1 MPIAYCLIIMTTFLE
16 TLSDAIDIQQ
26 KRQDDEYN
34 ELMGRPLQE
43 RVNRGYTMTNLHA
56 EFEFFDGAPTRWLP
70 NPVPPNR
77 YINRVRIR
85 CAYNISKFREGTQ
98 VRLTHGPLSFLME
111 IERDGVNDFVLRTGS
126 FEYQRNML
134 DAGDYCRDGWEINA
148 VNTNV
153 TQKLLH
159 SSWENLY
166 GNPDYCDHLER
177 FLTGQF
183 PNRYRESPSPS
194 CGNPSQ
200 NEAIRKS
207 FVCSYFH
214 LIQGPPGTG
223 KTFTIAKIVYYLMK
237 SGKKV
242 FVTAPTH
249 TAINN
254 CLNAIAAEL
263 QDAAMVVKVGERYQA
278 DEIMHNPH
286 VTRKKSLK
294 FKEYQQSTEYS
305 KAGFVVG
312 GTPFAL
318 CSPASKKLEG
328 WQFDYVIMDEAAQ
341 MSIPLALPAIMRGR
355 RLVFVG
361 DHRQLD
367 PIVPQNTGNS
377 FFDCSIFKRLADLYP
392 QDITLL
398 DHSYRLNDNLIHIPN
413 KLFYGGRI
421 SAAND
426 IERPYTAFVCTA
438 EPQIVNHPSNELLV
452 VHHEFD
458 SLGRSPYEADLT
470 AGIVSDLLRNGVP
483 AGEIGIMSPYR
494 AQIREI
500 MRALSECQEIPEDI
514 INQLFID
521 TVERMQG
528 QEKDYIIYSMSN
540 SNPAEVEDRLEFFY
554 SPNRLNV
561 ALTRARVKCMVIA
574 NEKIFTFCEELCRQS
589 GIPAPLHDGAA
600 VFRQYFQIA
609 TKLEMTVA
617 DEDW

>member
-1 MPIAYCLIIMTTFLE
+1 MSFLNK
-16 TLSDAIDIQQ
+16 LSDAIDIQQ
-26 KRQDDEYN
+26 QRQDQEYN
-34 ELMGRPLQE
+34 ELMSRPLQE
-43 RVNRGYTMTNLHA
+43 RVNRGYTMTNLHV

-70 NPVPPNR
+70 NLVLPKR

-98 VRLTHGPLSFLME
+98 VRLSHGPLSFLME
-111 IERDGVNDFVLRTGS
+111 IEQDGVNDFVLRTGS
-126 FEYQRNML
+126 FEYQRNVL
-134 DAGDYCRDGWEINA
+134 DTSAFPCDGWEINA
-148 VNTNV
+148 VNTNI
-153 TQKLLH
+153 TQKLLR

-183 PNRYRESPSPS
+183 PNQYHESPSPS

-263 QDAAMVVKVGERYQA
+263 QDVSMVVKVGERYQA
-278 DEIMHNPH
+278 DEIVHNPH
-286 VTRKKSLK
+286 ITRKKSLK
-294 FKEYQQSTEYS
+294 LYEYQQSTEFS

-318 CSPASKKLEG
+318 CAPASKKLEG

-355 RLVFVG
+355 RLIFVG
-361 DHRQLD
+361 DHQQLD

-413 KLFYGGRI
+413 QLFYGDRI
-421 SAAND
+421 SAAHD
-426 IERPYTAFVCTA
+426 IERPYTSFVCTA
-438 EPQIVNHPSNELLV
+438 EPKIIKHPSNELLV
-452 VHHEFD
+452 LHHEFD
-458 SLGRSPYEADLT
+458 SLGRSPYEANLT
-470 AGIVSDLLRNGVP
+470 AGIVSDLLHNGVP
-483 AGEIGIMSPYR
+483 VNEIGIMSPYR

-500 MRALSECQEIPEDI
+500 KRALSEHQGISGEIV
-514 INQLFID
+514 NQLFVD

-561 ALTRARVKCMVIA
+561 ALTRARVKCVVIA
-574 NEKIFTFCEELCRQS
+574 NEKIFTFCDELCQQS
-589 GIPAPLHDGAA
+589 ASSDQMREGAE
-600 VFRQYFQIA
+600 VFRKYFQIA
-609 TKLEMTVA
+609 TKLEMIT
-617 DEDW
+617 EEEEW

>member
-1 MPIAYCLIIMTTFLE
+1 MTNFLE
-16 TLSDAIDIQQ
+16 RLSDAIDIQQ
-26 KRQDDEYN
+26 QRQDQEYN
-34 ELMGRPLQE
+34 ELMSRPLQE
-43 RVNRGYTMTNLHA
+43 RVNRGYTMTNLHV
-56 EFEFFDGAPTRWLP
+56 EFEFFDGSPTRWLP
-70 NPVPPNR
+70 NPVPPKR
-77 YINRVRIR
+77 YVNRVRV
-85 CAYNISKFREGTQ
+85 CCEYNISKFREGTQ
-98 VRLTHGPLSFLME
+98 VRLSHGPLSFLME
-111 IERDGVNDFVLRTGS
+111 IEQDGVNDFVLRTNS
-126 FEYQRNML
+126 FEYQRNVL
-134 DAGDYCRDGWEINA
+134 DTSEFPRDGWEINA
-148 VNTNV
+148 VNTNI
-153 TQKLLH
+153 TQKLLR

-166 GNPDYCDHLER
+166 GNPDYSDHLER

-183 PNRYRESPSPS
+183 HNQYRESPSPS

-263 QDAAMVVKVGERYQA
+263 QDATMVVKVGERYQA
-278 DEIMHNPH
+278 DEIVHNPH
-286 VTRKKSLK
+286 IMRKRSLK
-294 FKEYQQSTEYS
+294 LYEYQQSADYS
-305 KAGFVVG
+305 KTGFVVG
-312 GTPFAL
+312 ATPFAL

-328 WQFDYVIMDEAAQ
+328 WHFDYVIMDEAAQ

-355 RLVFVG
+355 RLLFVG
-361 DHRQLD
+361 DHQQLD
-367 PIVPQNTGNS
+367 PIVPQNTGNR
-377 FFDCSIFKRLADLYP
+377 FFDCSIFKLLVDLYP

-398 DHSYRLNDNLIHIPN
+398 NQSYRLNESMIQVPN
-413 KLFYGGRI
+413 MLFYEGLLS
-421 SAAND
+421 SACEKSVTYRTFHCEA
-426 IERPYTAFVCTA
+426 AS
-438 EPQIVNHPSNELLV
+438 QILKHESSALLV

-458 SLGRSPYEADLT
+458 SLGRSPYEANLT
-470 AGIVSDLLRNGVP
+470 ADIVSDLLRNSVP
-483 AGEIGIMSPYR
+483 VTEIGIMSPYR

-500 MRALSECQEIPEDI
+500 KRALSERQEILENI
-514 INQLFID
+514 VNQLFID

-561 ALTRARVKCMVIA
+561 ALTRARVKCVVLA
-574 NEKIFTFCEELCRQS
+574 NEKIFTFCDELCQQS
-589 GIPAPLHDGAA
+589 GTSDQLREGAE
-600 VFRQYFQIA
+600 VFRRYFRIA
-609 TKLEMTVA
+609 SKLEMITEE
-617 DEDW
+617 EDW

>member
-1 MPIAYCLIIMTTFLE
+1 MTFLNQ
-16 TLSDAIDIQQ
+16 LASAIDIQQ
-26 KRQDDEYN
+26 QLQDQEYN
-34 ELMGRPLQE
+34 ELMNRPLQE

-56 EFEFFDGAPTRWLP
+56 EFEFFDGAPSRWIP
-70 NPVPPNR
+70 APSAPMR

-85 CAYNISKFREGTQ
+85 CEYNISKFREGTQ
-98 VRLTHGPLSFLME
+98 VRLSHGPLSFLME
-111 IERDGVNDFVLRTGS
+111 IEQDGVDDFILRSGS
-126 FEYQRNML
+126 YEIQRNLM
-134 DAGDYCRDGWEINA
+134 DSSNFPHDGWEINA
-148 VNTNV
+148 VNTNI
-153 TQKLLH
+153 TQRLLH

-166 GNPDYCDHLER
+166 GNPDFCDHLER

-183 PNRYRESPSPS
+183 SNPYRESPSPS

-200 NEAIRKS
+200 NEAIRKA
-207 FVCSYFH
+207 FVCNYFH

-223 KTFTIAKIVYYLMK
+223 KTFTIAKIVSFLMK
-237 SGKKV
+237 MGRKV

-263 QDAAMVVKVGERYQA
+263 QDASMVVKVGERYQA
-278 DEIMHNPH
+278 DEIVHNPH
-286 VTRKKSLK
+286 ITRKKSLK
-294 FKEYQQSTEYS
+294 LYEYQHSDEFS

-355 RLVFVG
+355 RLIFVG
-361 DHRQLD
+361 DHQQLD
-367 PIVPQNTGNS
+367 PIVPQNTGNR

-398 DHSYRLNDNLIHIPN
+398 DQSYRLNDNLIHIPN
-413 KLFYGGRI
+413 RLFYGDRI
-421 SAAND
+421 SAAHD
-426 IERPYTAFVCTA
+426 IEQPYTTFVCTA
-438 EPQIVNHPSNELLV
+438 EPPIVNHPSNELLV

-458 SLGRSPYEADLT
+458 SLGRSPYEANIT
-470 AGIVSDLLRNGVP
+470 AGIVSDLLHNGVP
-483 AGEIGIMSPYR
+483 VNEIGIMSPYR

-500 MRALSECQEIPEDI
+500 KRALSEREDI
-514 INQLFID
+514 SEDIVNQLFID

-561 ALTRARVKCMVIA
+561 ALTRARVKCVVIA
-574 NEKIFTFCEELCRQS
+574 NEKIFTFCDELCQQPSISAQLR
-589 GIPAPLHDGAA
+589 DGAE
-600 VFRQYFQIA
+600 VFRRYFQIA
-609 TKLEMTVA
+609 TKLEMVT
-617 DEDW
+617 EEEEW

>member
-1 MPIAYCLIIMTTFLE
+1 MTFLE
-16 TLSDAIDIQQ
+16 RLSEAIDIQQ
-26 KRQDDEYN
+26 QRQDQEYN
-34 ELMGRPLQE
+34 ELMSRPLQE

-70 NPVPPNR
+70 APVPPKR

-98 VRLTHGPLSFLME
+98 VRLSHGPLSFLME
-111 IERDGVNDFVLRTGS
+111 IEQDGVNDFVLRTGS
-126 FEYQRNML
+126 FEYQRNVL
-134 DAGDYCRDGWEINA
+134 DTSHCPRDGWEINA
-148 VNTNV
+148 VNTDI
-153 TQKLLH
+153 TQRLLR
-159 SSWENLY
+159 SAWENLY
-166 GNPDYCDHLER
+166 GNPDFCDHLER

-183 PNRYRESPSPS
+183 RNQYRESPSPA

-254 CLNAIAAEL
+254 CLNAISAEL
-263 QDAAMVVKVGERYQA
+263 QDASMVVKVGERHQA
-278 DEIMHNPH
+278 DEIVHNPH
-286 VTRKKSLK
+286 ITRKKSLK
-294 FKEYQQSTEYS
+294 LFDYQHSDEYS

-361 DHRQLD
+361 DHQQLD
-367 PIVPQNTGNS
+367 PIVPQDTGNS
-377 FFDCSIFKRLADLYP
+377 FFDCSVFKRLADLYP

-398 DHSYRLNDNLIHIPN
+398 DQSYRLNDNLIHIPN
-413 KLFYGGRI
+413 QLFYGDRI
-421 SAAND
+421 SAAR
-426 IERPYTAFVCTA
+426 EVEQPYTRFVCTA
-438 EPQIVNHPSNELLV
+438 APQIVNHPSNELLV

-458 SLGRSPYEADLT
+458 SLGRSPYEANLT
-470 AGIVSDLLRNGVP
+470 ADIVSDLLRNGVP
-483 AGEIGIMSPYR
+483 VSEIGIMSPYR

-500 MRALSECQEIPEDI
+500 KRALSERNDIAEII
-514 INQLFID
+514 VNQLFID

-528 QEKDYIIYSMSN
+528 QEKDYILYSMSN

-561 ALTRARVKCMVIA
+561 ALTRARVKCIVIA
-574 NEKIFTFCEELCRQS
+574 NEKIFNFCDDLCQHL
-589 GIPAPLHDGAA
+589 GISEQLRYGADI
-600 VFRQYFQIA
+600 FRQYYQIA
-609 TKLEMTVA
+609 TKLEMVT
-617 DEDW
+617 EEEEW

>member
-1 MPIAYCLIIMTTFLE
+1 MTNFLE
-16 TLSDAIDIQQ
+16 QLSSAIEIQQ
-26 KRQDDEYN
+26 QRQDQEYD
-34 ELMGRPLQE
+34 ELMSRPLQE

-56 EFEFFDGAPTRWLP
+56 EFEFFDGAPTRWMPMLT
-70 NPVPPNR
+70 PPNR
-77 YINRVRIR
+77 YINRVRIH
-85 CAYNISKFREGTQ
+85 CEYNISKFREGTQ
-98 VRLTHGPLSFLME
+98 VRISHGPLSFLME
-111 IERDGVNDFVLRTGS
+111 IEQDGVNDFVLRTGS
-126 FEYQRNML
+126 FEYQRNVL
-134 DAGDYCRDGWEINA
+134 DASNYPRDGWEINA
-148 VNTNV
+148 VNSNI
-153 TQKLLH
+153 TQRLLR
-159 SSWENLY
+159 STWENLY

-183 PNRYRESPSPS
+183 PNQYRESPSPD

-223 KTFTIAKIVYYLMK
+223 KTFTIAKIVFFLMK
-237 SGKKV
+237 MGKKV

-263 QDAAMVVKVGERYQA
+263 QDASMVVKVGERYQA
-278 DEIMHNPH
+278 DEIVHNPYI
-286 VTRKKSLK
+286 TRKKSLK
-294 FKEYQQSTEYS
+294 LYEYQQSDEFS

-341 MSIPLALPAIMRGR
+341 MSIPLALPAIMRGK

-361 DHRQLD
+361 DHQQLD
-367 PIVPQNTGNS
+367 PIVPQDTGNR

-398 DHSYRLNDNLIHIPN
+398 NQSYRLNDNLIHIPN
-413 KLFYGGRI
+413 QLFYGNRI
-421 SAAND
+421 SAAH
-426 IERPYTAFVCTA
+426 EVEQPYSTFNCTA
-438 EPQIVNHPSNELLV
+438 APQIVNHPSNELLV

-458 SLGRSPYEADLT
+458 SLGRSSYESNLT
-470 AGIVSDLLRNGVP
+470 ADIVSDLLRNGVP
-483 AGEIGIMSPYR
+483 VNEIGIMSPYR

-500 MRALSECQEIPEDI
+500 KRALSERQEIPEDVV
-514 INQLFID
+514 NQLFID

-574 NEKIFTFCEELCRQS
+574 NEKIFNFCDELCQQS
-589 GIPAPLHDGAA
+589 GTSDQLLDGAE
-600 VFRQYFQIA
+600 VFRKYFQIA
-609 TKLEMTVA
+609 TKLEMITE
-617 DEDW
+617 DEEW

>member
-1 MPIAYCLIIMTTFLE
+1 MSFL
-16 TLSDAIDIQQ
+16 TQLASAIDIQQ
-26 KRQDDEYN
+26 QLQDQEYN
-34 ELMGRPLQE
+34 ELMSRPLQE
-43 RVNRGYTMTNLHA
+43 RVNRGYTMTNLCA
-56 EFEFFDGAPTRWLP
+56 EFEFFDGPPTRWMPAL
-70 NPVPPNR
+70 VPPQQ
-77 YINRVRIR
+77 YINRVRIH

-98 VRLTHGPLSFLME
+98 VRLSHGPLSFLME
-111 IERDGVNDFVLRTGS
+111 IEQDGVNDFVLRSGS
-126 FEYQRNML
+126 FEYKRNVL
-134 DAGDYCRDGWEINA
+134 DASNFPRDGWEINA

-153 TQKLLH
+153 TYRLLRA
-159 SSWENLY
+159 SWEMLY

-183 PNRYRESPSPS
+183 PNQYRESPSPN

-200 NEAIRKS
+200 NEAIRKA
-207 FVCSYFH
+207 FTCNYFH

-223 KTFTIAKIVYYLMK
+223 KTFTIAKIVSYLMRM
-237 SGKKV
+237 GKKV

-263 QDAAMVVKVGERYQA
+263 QDATMVVKVGERYQA
-278 DEIMHNPH
+278 EEIMHNPH
-286 VTRKKSLK
+286 ITRKKSLK
-294 FKEYQQSTEYS
+294 RYEYQQSTEFS

-328 WQFDYVIMDEAAQ
+328 WQFDYIIMDEAAQ

-361 DHRQLD
+361 DHQQLD
-367 PIVPQNTGNS
+367 PIVPQNTGNR

-398 DHSYRLNDNLIHIPN
+398 DQSYRLNDNLIHIPN
-413 KLFYGGRI
+413 KLFYGDRI
-421 SAAND
+421 SAVRD
-426 IERPYTAFVCTA
+426 VEQPYTRFTCSAA
-438 EPQIVNHPSNELLV
+438 PQIVNHPSNELLV

-458 SLGRSPYEADLT
+458 SLGRSPYEANLT
-470 AGIVSDLLRNGVP
+470 ADIVGDLLRNGVP
-483 AGEIGIMSPYR
+483 VCEIGIMSPYR

-500 MRALSECQEIPEDI
+500 KRALWEKTGEEVATS
-514 INQLFID
+514 LFID

-540 SNPAEVEDRLEFFY
+540 SNPAEVEDHLEFFY

-561 ALTRARVKCMVIA
+561 ALTRARVKCVVIA
-574 NEKIFTFCEELCRQS
+574 NEKIFTFCNELCQQS
-589 GIPAPLHDGAA
+589 GTSDQLRDGAEI
-600 VFRQYFQIA
+600 FRRYFQVA
-609 TKLEMTVA
+609 TKLEVIT
-617 DEDW
+617 EEEEW

>member
-1 MPIAYCLIIMTTFLE
+1 MTNFLE
-16 TLSDAIDIQQ
+16 KLSDAIDIQQ
-26 KRQDDEYN
+26 QRQDQEYN
-34 ELMGRPLQE
+34 ELMSRPLQE

-56 EFEFFDGAPTRWLP
+56 EFEFFDGAPTRFTP
-70 NPVPPNR
+70 APTGTMR
-77 YINRVRIR
+77 YIDRVRIH
-85 CAYNISKFREGTQ
+85 CENNISKFREGTQ
-98 VRLTHGPLSFLME
+98 VRLSHGPLSFLME
-111 IERDGVNDFVLRTGS
+111 IERDDVNDFTLRSGA
-126 FEYQRNML
+126 FEVKHNLL
-134 DAGDYCRDGWEINA
+134 DIRSYPRDGWEVNA
-148 VNTNV
+148 VNTDI
-153 TQKLLH
+153 TQRLLRAT
-159 SSWENLY
+159 WENLY
-166 GNPDYCDHLER
+166 GNPDFCDHLER

-183 PNRYRESPSPS
+183 RNRYRESPSPV

-263 QDAAMVVKVGERYQA
+263 QDASMVVKVGERHQA
-278 DEIMHNPH
+278 DEIVHNPH
-286 VTRKKSLK
+286 ITRKKSLK
-294 FKEYQQSTEYS
+294 LYDYQHSDEYS
-305 KAGFVVG
+305 KAGFVIG

-355 RLVFVG
+355 RLIFVG
-361 DHRQLD
+361 DHQQLD
-367 PIVPQNTGNS
+367 PIVPQDTGNK
-377 FFDCSIFKRLADLYP
+377 FFDCSIFKRLVDLYP
-392 QDITLL
+392 NDITLL
-398 DHSYRLNDNLIHIPN
+398 NQSYRLNDSLIRIPN
-413 KLFYGGRI
+413 QLFYGGQLS
-421 SAAND
+421 SAC
-426 IERPYTAFVCTA
+426 ERKVQFTTYDCKIASP
-438 EPQIVNHPSNELLV
+438 ILNHESSALLV

-470 AGIVSDLLRNGVP
+470 ACIVSDLLRNSVSVNQ
-483 AGEIGIMSPYR
+483 IGIMSPYR

-500 MRALSECQEIPEDI
+500 KRGLLEHKVISEKIV
-514 INQLFID
+514 NQLFID

-561 ALTRARVKCMVIA
+561 ALTRARVKCIVIA
-574 NEKIFTFCEELCRQS
+574 NEKIFTFCEDLCQR
-589 GIPAPLHDGAA
+589 PDTPEPLRHGAE
-600 VFRQYFQIA
+600 VFRRYFQIA
-609 TKLEMTVA
+609 TKLEMTT
-617 DEDW
+617 EEEEW

>member
-1 MPIAYCLIIMTTFLE
+1 MTNFLE
-16 TLSDAIDIQQ
+16 TLADAIDIQQ
-26 KRQDDEYN
+26 QRQDDEYN
-34 ELMGRPLQE
+34 ELMGRPLRE
-43 RVNRGYTMTNLHA
+43 RVNRGYTITNLHA

-70 NPVPPNR
+70 NPVPPKR
-77 YINRVRIR
+77 YINRVRVR
-85 CAYNISKFREGTQ
+85 CDYNISKFREGTQ
-98 VRLTHGPLSFLME
+98 VRLSHGSINFLME
-111 IERDGVNDFVLRTGS
+111 IEQDGVNDFVLRTGS
-126 FEYQRNML
+126 FEYQRNVL
-134 DAGDYCRDGWEINA
+134 DTSNFPRDGWEINA
-148 VNTNV
+148 VNTNI
-153 TQKLLH
+153 TQKLLR
-159 SSWENLY
+159 STWENFY

-177 FLTGQF
+177 FLKGQF
-183 PNRYRESPSPS
+183 PNQYRESPSPS

-223 KTFTIAKIVYYLMK
+223 KTFTIAKIVYFLMK
-237 SGKKV
+237 MGKKV

-263 QDAAMVVKVGERYQA
+263 QDATMVVKVGERYQA
-278 DEIMHNPH
+278 DEIVHNPH
-286 VTRKKSLK
+286 ITRKKSLK
-294 FKEYQQSTEYS
+294 LYEYQQSAEFS

-355 RLVFVG
+355 RLIFVG
-361 DHRQLD
+361 DHQQLD
-367 PIVPQNTGNS
+367 PIVPQNTGNI
-377 FFDCSIFKRLADLYP
+377 FFDCSIFKRLVDLYP
-392 QDITLL
+392 RDITLL
-398 DHSYRLNDNLIHIPN
+398 DQSYRLNDSLIRIPN
-413 KLFYGGRI
+413 LLFYGNRI
-421 SAAND
+421 SAAHD
-426 IERPYTAFVCTA
+426 QEQPYIRFTCTA
-438 EPQIVNHPSNELLV
+438 APQIVIHPSNELLV

-458 SLGRSPYEADLT
+458 SLGRSPSEANLT
-470 AGIVSDLLRNGVP
+470 AGIVSDLLRNDVP
-483 AGEIGIMSPYR
+483 VTEIGIMSPYR

-500 MRALSECQEIPEDI
+500 KRALLEREDI
-514 INQLFID
+514 SEDIVNQLFID

-561 ALTRARVKCMVIA
+561 ALTRARVKCIVIA
-574 NEKIFTFCEELCRQS
+574 NEKIFTFCDELLRNPSTSEPLRQCTD
-589 GIPAPLHDGAA
+589 I
-600 VFRQYFQIA
+600 FRRYFDVA
-609 TKLEMTVA
+609 TKLDISSSTNE
-617 DEDW
+617 EW

>member
-1 MPIAYCLIIMTTFLE
+1 MSFL
-16 TLSDAIDIQQ
+16 TLLSEAIDIQQ
-26 KRQDDEYN
+26 QLQDQEYN
-34 ELMGRPLQE
+34 ELMSRPLQE

-56 EFEFFDGAPTRWLP
+56 EFEFFDGAPTRWLS
-70 NPVPPNR
+70 NPVPPKR

-85 CAYNISKFREGTQ
+85 CEYNISKFREGTQ
-98 VRLTHGPLSFLME
+98 VRLSHGPLSFLME
-111 IERDGVNDFVLRTGS
+111 IEQDGVNDFVLRTGS
-126 FEYQRNML
+126 FEYQHNVL
-134 DAGDYCRDGWEINA
+134 DASDFPRDGWEINA
-148 VNTNV
+148 VNTNI
-153 TQKLLH
+153 TQKLLR
-159 SSWENLY
+159 SSWDNLY

-183 PNRYRESPSPS
+183 PNQYRESPSPS

-223 KTFTIAKIVYYLMK
+223 KTFTIAKIVYFLMK
-237 SGKKV
+237 MGKKV

-263 QDAAMVVKVGERYQA
+263 RDASMVVKVGERYQA
-278 DEIMHNPH
+278 DEVVHNPH
-286 VTRKKSLK
+286 ITRNKSLK
-294 FKEYQQSTEYS
+294 FYEYQQSAEFS

-312 GTPFAL
+312 ATPFAL

-341 MSIPLALPAIMRGR
+341 MSIPLALPAIMRAR
-355 RLVFVG
+355 RLIFVG
-361 DHRQLD
+361 DHQQLD

-398 DHSYRLNDNLIHIPN
+398 DQSYRLNDNLIHIPN
-413 KLFYGGRI
+413 QLFYSDRI
-421 SAAND
+421 SAAH
-426 IERPYTAFVCTA
+426 EVEQPYTRFTCLAA
-438 EPQIVNHPSNELLV
+438 PQIVNHPSNELLV

-458 SLGRSPYEADLT
+458 SLGRSPYEANLT

-483 AGEIGIMSPYR
+483 VNEIGIMSPYR

-500 MRALSECQEIPEDI
+500 KRALSERQEISEEMV
-514 INQLFID
+514 NQLFID

-528 QEKDYIIYSMSN
+528 QEKDYVIYSISN

-561 ALTRARVKCMVIA
+561 ALTRARVKCVVIA
-574 NEKIFTFCEELCRQS
+574 NEKIFTFCDELCQQPSISAQLR
-589 GIPAPLHDGAA
+589 DGAE
-600 VFRQYFQIA
+600 VFRRYFQIA
-609 TKLEMTVA
+609 TKLEMVT
-617 DEDW
+617 EEEEW

>member
-1 MPIAYCLIIMTTFLE
+1 MTNFLNQ
-16 TLSDAIDIQQ
+16 LSEAIEIQQ
-26 KRQDDEYN
+26 HLQDQEYN
-34 ELMGRPLQE
+34 ELMSRPLQE
-43 RVNRGYTMTNLHA
+43 RVSRGYTMTNLHA
-56 EFEFFDGAPTRWLP
+56 EFDFFDGAPTRWLP
-70 NPVPPNR
+70 NLAPPMR

-85 CAYNISKFREGTQ
+85 CEYNISKFREGTQ
-98 VRLTHGPLSFLME
+98 VRLSHGSLSFLME
-111 IERDGVNDFVLRTGS
+111 IEQDGVNDFVLRTGS
-126 FEYQRNML
+126 FEYQRNVL
-134 DAGDYCRDGWEINA
+134 DTSNFPREGWEINA

-153 TQKLLH
+153 TQRLLR

-177 FLTGQF
+177 FLTGGF
-183 PNRYRESPSPS
+183 PNQYKDSPSPS

-207 FVCSYFH
+207 FVCNYFH

-263 QDAAMVVKVGERYQA
+263 QDASMVVKVGERYQA
-278 DEIMHNPH
+278 DEIVHNPH

-294 FKEYQQSTEYS
+294 LYEYQQSTEFS

-328 WQFDYVIMDEAAQ
+328 WQFDYIIIDEAAQ

-355 RLVFVG
+355 RLIFVG
-361 DHRQLD
+361 DHQQLD
-367 PIVPQNTGNS
+367 PIVPQNTGNR

-398 DHSYRLNDNLIHIPN
+398 DQSYRLNDNLIHIPN
-413 KLFYGGRI
+413 QLFYGDRI
-421 SAAND
+421 SAAHD
-426 IERPYTAFVCTA
+426 IDRPYINFACTA
-438 EPQIVNHPSNELLV
+438 ASQIVNHPSNELLV

-458 SLGRSPYEADLT
+458 SLGRSPYEANLT
-470 AGIVSDLLRNGVP
+470 ADIVSDLLRNGVP
-483 AGEIGIMSPYR
+483 VGEIGIMSPYR

-500 MRALSECQEIPEDI
+500 KRALSERSDI
-514 INQLFID
+514 AENIVNQLFID

-561 ALTRARVKCMVIA
+561 ALTRARVKCIVIA
-574 NEKIFTFCEELCRQS
+574 NEKIFTFCDEFCQQTGTWSQLR
-589 GIPAPLHDGAA
+589 DGAE
-600 VFRQYFQIA
+600 VFRKYFEIA
-609 TKLEMTVA
+609 TKLEMEVA

>member
-1 MPIAYCLIIMTTFLE
+1 MSFL
-16 TLSDAIDIQQ
+16 TQLSSAIEIQQ
-26 KRQDDEYN
+26 QRQDEEYN
-34 ELMGRPLQE
+34 DLMSRPLQE

-70 NPVPPNR
+70 APVLPKR
-77 YINRVRIR
+77 YINRVRIH
-85 CAYNISKFREGTQ
+85 CEYNISKFREGTQ
-98 VRLTHGPLSFLME
+98 VRLSHGPLSFLME
-111 IERDGVNDFVLRTGS
+111 IEQDRVNDFVLRTS
-126 FEYQRNML
+126 SYEYQRNVL
-134 DAGDYCRDGWEINA
+134 DTSCFPRDGWEINA
-148 VNTNV
+148 VNTDI
-153 TQKLLH
+153 TQRLLR
-159 SSWENLY
+159 STWENLY
-166 GNPDYCDHLER
+166 GNPDFCDHLER

-183 PNRYRESPSPS
+183 RNQYRESPSPS

-200 NEAIRKS
+200 NEAIRKA
-207 FVCSYFH
+207 FTCNYFH

-237 SGKKV
+237 MGKKV

-254 CLNAIAAEL
+254 CLNAIANEL
-263 QDAAMVVKVGERYQA
+263 QDASMVVKVGERYQA
-278 DEIMHNPH
+278 DEIVHNPH
-286 VTRKKSLK
+286 ITRKKSLK
-294 FKEYQQSTEYS
+294 LYDYQHSDEYS

-355 RLVFVG
+355 RLIFVG
-361 DHRQLD
+361 DHQQLD
-367 PIVPQNTGNS
+367 PIVPQDTGNK

-398 DHSYRLNDNLIHIPN
+398 DQSYRLNDNLIHIPN
-413 KLFYGGRI
+413 RLFYGDRI
-421 SAAND
+421 SAAHTL
-426 IERPYTAFVCTA
+426 ERPYTGFVCPA
-438 EPQIVNHPSNELLV
+438 APQIVNHPSNELLV

-458 SLGRSPYEADLT
+458 SLGRSPYEANLT
-470 AGIVSDLLRNGVP
+470 ADIVSDLLHNGVP
-483 AGEIGIMSPYR
+483 VSEIGIMSPYR

-500 MRALSECQEIPEDI
+500 KRALSERPDI
-514 INQLFID
+514 SEETVNQLFID

-528 QEKDYIIYSMSN
+528 QEKDYILYSMSN

-561 ALTRARVKCMVIA
+561 ALTRARVKCVVMA
-574 NEKIFTFCEELCRQS
+574 NEKIFTFCDELCRQS
-589 GIPAPLHDGAA
+589 GASDQLRDGAEI
-600 VFRQYFQIA
+600 FRQYFQIA
-609 TKLEMTVA
+609 TKLEIITE